1 MLCSRLKK
9 KKQRRTTKQCR
20 GSSQSHSRP
29 IALNPFIVALPIN
42 FRLPPSSFSLHHQ
55 PSSPTSS
62 RPPPRMWVPGLTS
75 PATHSSE
82 AGLASPVQR
91 PPRWL
96 SDRFCN
102 SQILERAI
110 LFPER
115 GGNIKLSHPPQF
127 NGRRNQR
134 TVASLT
140 SNCSVDVEAP
150 CIHFA
155 FPIVFSIS
163 RSWTG
168 NIRLIS
174 TTQCNGPPKQ
184 RADVSAAA
192 AWTSNWGCVEVAWM
206 YFSGQI
212 HVPPSPQIK

>member
-1 MLCSRLKK
+1 MTCYVKQVEEEEAKK
-9 KKQRRTTKQCR
+9 NHKQCR

-29 IALNPFIVALPIN
+29 IMLNPFIVAPPIN

-82 AGLASPVQR
+82 AGLASPVQQ

-127 NGRRNQR
+127 NGQRNQK
-134 TVASLT
+134 TVAALT
-140 SNCSVDVEAP
+140 SNCGVGMEAA
-150 CIHFA
+150 CIHGA
-155 FPIVFSIS
+155 FSIVFAIR
-163 RSWTG
+163 RS
-168 NIRLIS
+168 
-174 TTQCNGPPKQ
+174 
-184 RADVSAAA
+184 
-192 AWTSNWGCVEVAWM
+192 
-206 YFSGQI
+206 
-212 HVPPSPQIK
+212 